1 MTFSTRTIVLILH
14 THTQQQPKLKAAAE
28 NGGDTMNFELTKKG
42 TILGRVY
49 KFTWVI
55 KIGTDV
61 SSGDELDFTVDSD
74 FGLLEDI
81 TVIVK

>member
-1 MTFSTRTIVLILH
+1 VLILPSISLH
-14 THTQQQPKLKAAAE
+14 TYTQQPKVKATAE
-28 NGGDTMNFELTKKG
+28 NGGDTMNFELTKNG
-42 TILGRVY
+42 TILEKTYR
-49 KFTWVI
+49 FTWVI

-74 FGLLEDI
+74 FGVAEDI

>member
-1 MTFSTRTIVLILH
+1 
-14 THTQQQPKLKAAAE
+14 
-28 NGGDTMNFELTKKG
+28 MNFELTKNG
-42 TILGRVY
+42 TILEKTYR
-49 KFTWVI
+49 FTWVI

-74 FGLLEDI
+74 FGVAEDI